1 MLEGSGILVDEIL
14 KPTAYGWAVGCF
26 RPWPMGG
33 PGEVWHVFVKPMAY
47 GWAMGEIS
55 LMMNPRAY
63 GWALGVDDEIFLLM
77 SID

>member
-1 MLEGSGILVDEIL
+1 MLEGSGILVEIL

-33 PGEVWHVFVKPMAY
+33 PGEVLHVFVKPMAY

-77 SID
+77 S